1 MKVCPQ
7 MKALWKLHAI
17 ILIDPPELA
26 VIGPLTLTL
35 AGGSVKVV
43 SVDDVVLADF
53 AVSHGHLPAWVLT
66 HGGDYQGEKEKSKH
80 CRSWSRQ
87 GV

>member
-1 MKVCPQ
+1 MIVCPQ

-26 VIGPLTLTL
+26 VIGPLALTL
-35 AGGSVKVV
+35 ADGSVKVV
-43 SVDDVVLADF
+43 SVDDVVLAHF

-66 HGGDYQGEKEKSKH
+66 QGGDYQGEEENSQH
-80 CRSWSRQ
+80 CRSGSCQ

>member
-7 MKALWKLHAI
+7 MKALWKLHTI

-35 AGGSVKVV
+35 AGASVKVV

-53 AVSHGHLPAWVLT
+53 AVRHSHSLTRVLT
-66 HGGDYQGEKEKSKH
+66 QGDT
-80 CRSWSRQ
+80 C
-87 GV
+87 